1 VIVLAA
7 LALAI
12 AAPQAAPAVPVAAL
26 TDPVRKARALELA
39 RMLNSKAV
47 TRIQLD
53 KMLGETLPTLLA
65 ADPEFKAM
73 ETDYPGITK
82 AMIDAM
88 RGIVVEEVMQS
99 LPELW
104 DKIGA
109 VYAEELTV
117 ADLDAALAFFRTTAG
132 ARLVEGVGRE
142 GDLSQLLKTMIADD
156 DATVTEAALHSQ
168 VRTSATKA
176 VGKLSTEDRS
186 ALINFGWSPAGAK
199 LRTANARI
207 MPIATAWSNQSSPE
221 SDAKMEK
228 AMTDVVEKFTRTESR
243 K

>member
-1 VIVLAA
+1 MIVLAA

-12 AAPQAAPAVPVAAL
+12 AAPQAAPAAPVAAL
-26 TDPVRKARALELA
+26 VDPARKARGIELA
-39 RMLNSKAV
+39 RMLNSEAL

-53 KMLGETLPTLLA
+53 KMLGETMPALIAT
-65 ADPEFKAM
+65 DPDFKAM
-73 ETDYPGITK
+73 EAEYPGITK

-88 RGIVVEEVMQS
+88 RGILVEEVLQS

-104 DKIGA
+104 DKIGT

-117 ADLDAALAFFRTTAG
+117 ADLDAVLAFFRSTSG
-132 ARLVEGVGRE
+132 ARLAESVARE

-156 DATVTEAALHSQ
+156 KETVTETALRNQ
-168 VRTSATKA
+168 VRASATKA
-176 VGKLSTEDRS
+176 MGKLNAEDRS
-186 ALINFGWSPAGAK
+186 ALINFGWSPAGVK

-207 MPIATAWSNQSSPE
+207 MPIATAWSNRSSPQ

-228 AMTDVVEKFTRTESR
+228 AMAEVVEKFMREDDR